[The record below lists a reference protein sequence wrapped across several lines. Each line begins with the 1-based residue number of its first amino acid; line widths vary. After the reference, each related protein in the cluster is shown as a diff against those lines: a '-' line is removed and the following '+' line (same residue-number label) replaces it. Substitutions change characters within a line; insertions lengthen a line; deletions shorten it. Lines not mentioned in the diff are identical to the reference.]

1 MRFREGATY
10 PFLFAEG
17 DDPTE
22 TVTKAR
28 IDLPRVASDAD
39 LALKKLAAG
48 LGACADAQ
56 TELVKGG
63 RRRTPEALTGDERA
77 RRLFRVADP
86 DGAGRCD
93 ERRFTTLAESCG
105 LSGEDAR
112 AALEACG
119 GGPFVDEDAFVKA
132 VGPHAEGRHHK

>member
-1 MRFREGATY
+1 MRFREGAAY
-10 PFLFAEG
+10 PFLFAE

-22 TVTKAR
+22 TTTKAR
-28 IDLPRVASDAD
+28 IDLPRVSSDAD

-63 RRRTPEALTGDERA
+63 RRRTPETLTGDERA

-86 DGAGRCD
+86 DSTGRCD
-93 ERRFTTLAESCG
+93 ERTFAS
-105 LSGEDAR
+105 
-112 AALEACG
+112 
-119 GGPFVDEDAFVKA
+119 
-132 VGPHAEGRHHK
+132 

>member
-10 PFLFAEG
+10 PFLFAE

-22 TVTKAR
+22 TTTKAR

-63 RRRTPEALTGDERA
+63 RRRTPEAPMDGDARA
-77 RRLFRVADP
+77 RRLFRIADP
-86 DGAGRCD
+86 DSTGRCD
-93 ERRFTTLAESCG
+93 ARRFAGSLVDS
-105 LSGEDAR
+105 LDAPGTIIR
-112 AALEACG
+112 HAKRSTPRQAVSDRQAA
-119 GGPFVDEDAFVKA
+119 P
-132 VGPHAEGRHHK
+132 RHLIIT